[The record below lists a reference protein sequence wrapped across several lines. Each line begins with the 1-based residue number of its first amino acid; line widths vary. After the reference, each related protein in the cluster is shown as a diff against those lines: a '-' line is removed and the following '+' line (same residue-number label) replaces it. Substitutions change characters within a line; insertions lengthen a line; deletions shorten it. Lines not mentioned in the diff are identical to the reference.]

1 MLILVVVS
9 VQGLEKSKS
18 KLTLTQA
25 IKNNAKSKK
34 SEKYFFIKQDIFAAK
49 LAFGAPEFELNFAK
63 LRSFFIEYEA
73 MLNRTLLVTLLLSQT
88 PVFSQNLVLN
98 PSFEQLKPGGV
109 VVACEFM
116 QSGRLAEVAEAWTG
130 FVDMTPDV
138 LRAAEN
144 CPLLTQVHS
153 GEYCGGIIYYLPGKD
168 SGHESGY
175 REALQGQLM
184 RPLRPGVR
192 YRVGAWFREDPTL
205 MKDHLA
211 RVYTAKT
218 PIMPLKASNIG
229 FCFSVTPFDA
239 HYSLA
244 SHIRDLNLKPQV
256 NFGEIIATNGDWVY
270 LSATFVADRPF
281 QYFTIANFFR
291 DEQTATNLPP
301 HIHRKIDSLNAKAPS
316 TLMRTKRVAYVC
328 IDDVYIGP
336 EKPSA
341 PDTASP
347 KSLETKMLR
356 ERKFT
361 FSAAVL
367 FDSGKADLR
376 PAAGPELDSLAAFLK
391 KYPRIRVGISGH
403 TDDVGTDADNLD
415 LSARRAQ
422 AVYTHL
428 LTQSIPAAQIE
439 WKAFGETRPI
449 AENTTEEGRQRN
461 RRVEC
466 VVLK

>member
-1 MLILVVVS
+1 MSNRVLAVS
-9 VQGLEKSKS
+9 L
-18 KLTLTQA
+18 
-25 IKNNAKSKK
+25 
-34 SEKYFFIKQDIFAAK
+34 
-49 LAFGAPEFELNFAK
+49 
-63 LRSFFIEYEA
+63 
-73 MLNRTLLVTLLLSQT
+73 LLLSQT
-88 PVFSQNLVLN
+88 PVFPQNLVLN

-116 QSGRLAEVAEAWTG
+116 QSGRLAEVAEAWTS

-144 CPLLTQVHS
+144 CPLLTQAHS
-153 GEYCGGIIYYLPGKD
+153 GDHCAGIIYYLPGKD
-168 SGHESGY
+168 GGHESGY

-192 YRVGAWFREDPTL
+192 YRVGAWFREDPAL
-205 MKDHLA
+205 MQDHLA

-218 PIMPLKASNIG
+218 PVMPLKASNIG
-229 FCFSVTPFDA
+229 FCFSVAPLDA
-239 HYSLA
+239 RYALT
-244 SHIRDLNLKPQV
+244 SHIRDLNLKPQI
-256 NFGEIIATNGDWVY
+256 NFGEIIATNGEWRY
-270 LSATFVADRPF
+270 LSATFVPDRPF

-291 DEQTATNLPP
+291 DEQTATDLPL
-301 HIHRKIDSLNAKAPS
+301 HKHRQIDSLNVKAPS
-316 TLMRTKRVAYVC
+316 PLMKTKRVAYVC

-336 EKPSA
+336 EKPPA
-341 PDTASP
+341 PDTSSL
-347 KSLETKMLR
+347 KSLEAKMLR

-361 FSAAVL
+361 FSAGVL

-376 PAAGPELDSLAAFLK
+376 PAAGPELDSLAAFLQ

-403 TDDVGTDADNLD
+403 TDDVGTDVDNFD
-415 LSARRAQ
+415 LSTRRAQ
-422 AVYTHL
+422 AVYAHL
-428 LTQSIPAAQIE
+428 LAKGIPAAQVE

-449 AENTTEEGRQRN
+449 ADNSTEEGRQRN

>member
-1 MLILVVVS
+1 MS
-9 VQGLEKSKS
+9 NHNSS
-18 KLTLTQA
+18 
-25 IKNNAKSKK
+25 
-34 SEKYFFIKQDIFAAK
+34 
-49 LAFGAPEFELNFAK
+49 
-63 LRSFFIEYEA
+63 
-73 MLNRTLLVTLLLSQT
+73 LLPLLLFLLPQT
-88 PVFSQNLVLN
+88 PIFSQNLVLN

-116 QSGRLAEVAEAWTG
+116 QSGRLSEVAEAWTS
-130 FVDMTPDV
+130 FSDMTPDV

-144 CPLLTQVHS
+144 CPLLTQVHT

-168 SGHESGY
+168 GGHESGY

-192 YRVGAWFREDPTL
+192 YRVGLWVREHPAL

-211 RVYTAKT
+211 RVYTDKT
-218 PIMPLKASNIG
+218 PIMPLRASNIG
-229 FCFSVTPFDA
+229 FCFSITPFDA

-244 SHIRDLNLKPQV
+244 RHIRELNLKPQI
-256 NFGEIIATNGDWVY
+256 NFGEIIATNGDWAY

-291 DEQTATNLPP
+291 DEQTATDLPL
-301 HIHRKIDSLNAKAPS
+301 HKHRQIDSLNAQATSP
-316 TLMRTKRVAYVC
+316 LMKTKRVAYVC

-336 EKPSA
+336 EKPPA
-341 PDTASP
+341 ADTAAP
-347 KSLETKMLR
+347 KSLEAKMLR

-376 PAAGPELDSLAAFLK
+376 PAAGPDLDSLAAFLK
-391 KYPRIRVGISGH
+391 KYPRIRIGISGH
-403 TDDVGTDADNLD
+403 TDDVGTDEDNLD

-422 AVYTHL
+422 AVHAQL
-428 LTQSIPAAQIE
+428 LAKGIPAAQIE
-439 WKAFGETRPI
+439 WKAFGETRPT
-449 AENTTEEGRQRN
+449 AENDTETGRQRN

-466 VVLK
+466 VVLN

>member
-1 MLILVVVS
+1 MLPRAL
-9 VQGLEKSKS
+9 
-18 KLTLTQA
+18 
-25 IKNNAKSKK
+25 
-34 SEKYFFIKQDIFAAK
+34 
-49 LAFGAPEFELNFAK
+49 P
-63 LRSFFIEYEA
+63 
-73 MLNRTLLVTLLLSQT
+73 LLLFLLSQT
-88 PVFSQNLVLN
+88 PIFSQNLVLN

-153 GEYCGGIIYYLPGKD
+153 GEYCAGIIHYTAPEHGLQTGT
-168 SGHESGY
+168 Y

-192 YRVGAWFREDPTL
+192 YRVGAWFREDPAL
-205 MKDHLA
+205 MKDHLT
-211 RVYTAKT
+211 RVYSAKT
-218 PIMPLKASNIG
+218 PIMPLRASNIG
-229 FCFSVTPFDA
+229 FCFSVTPLNA
-239 HYSLA
+239 RYALTQ
-244 SHIRDLNLKPQV
+244 HIRDLNLKPQV
-256 NFGEIIATNGDWVY
+256 NFGEIIATNGDWRY

-291 DEQTATNLPP
+291 DEQTATDLPL
-301 HIHRKIDSLNAKAPS
+301 HIHRKIDSLNAQVSYP
-316 TLMRTKRVAYVC
+316 LMRTKRVAYVC

-336 EKPSA
+336 EKPPA
-341 PDTASP
+341 IDTTSP

-376 PAAGPELDSLAAFLK
+376 LAAGPELDSLATFLK

-428 LTQSIPAAQIE
+428 LTQGIPTAQIE

-449 AENTTEEGRQRN
+449 VDNTTEEGRQRN

>member
-1 MLILVVVS
+1 MP
-9 VQGLEKSKS
+9 
-18 KLTLTQA
+18 
-25 IKNNAKSKK
+25 
-34 SEKYFFIKQDIFAAK
+34 
-49 LAFGAPEFELNFAK
+49 FGAPEFELNFAK

-73 MLNRTLLVTLLLSQT
+73 MLNRTLLVTLLLSKT

-153 GEYCGGIIYYLPGKD
+153 GEYCAGIIHYMAPEHSYQTGT
-168 SGHESGY
+168 Y

-192 YRVGAWFREDPTL
+192 YRVGAWFREDPAL
-205 MKDHLA
+205 MQDHLA

-218 PIMPLKASNIG
+218 PIMPLRASNIG
-229 FCFSVTPFDA
+229 FCFSVTPLDA
-239 HYSLA
+239 RYALSQ
-244 SHIRDLNLKPQV
+244 HIRDLNLKPQV

-291 DEQTATNLPP
+291 DEQTATDLPL
-301 HIHRKIDSLNAKAPS
+301 HIHRKIDSLNAQIAYP
-316 TLMRTKRVAYVC
+316 LMRTKRVAYVC

-336 EKPSA
+336 EKPPA
-341 PDTASP
+341 MDTTSP

-376 PAAGPELDSLAAFLK
+376 PAAGPELDSLANFLK

-428 LTQSIPAAQIE
+428 LTQGIPTTQVE

-449 AENTTEEGRQRN
+449 VDNTTEEGRQRN

-466 VVLK
+466 VVLQ

>member
-1 MLILVVVS
+1 MS
-9 VQGLEKSKS
+9 NR
-18 KLTLTQA
+18 A
-25 IKNNAKSKK
+25 
-34 SEKYFFIKQDIFAAK
+34 
-49 LAFGAPEFELNFAK
+49 LAV
-63 LRSFFIEYEA
+63 SFF
-73 MLNRTLLVTLLLSQT
+73 LLSQT

-116 QSGRLAEVAEAWTG
+116 QSGRLAEVAEVWTS

-144 CPLLTQVHS
+144 CSLLTQVHS
-153 GEYCGGIIYYLPGKD
+153 GEHCAGIIYYLPGKD

-192 YRVGAWFREDPTL
+192 YRVGAWFRENPAL
-205 MKDHLA
+205 MQDHLA

-218 PIMPLKASNIG
+218 PIMPLISSNLG
-229 FCFSVTPFDA
+229 FHFSVTPLDGRRP
-239 HYSLA
+239 LA

-270 LSATFVADRPF
+270 LSTTFVADRPF

-291 DEQTATNLPP
+291 DEQTATDLPL
-301 HIHRKIDSLNAKAPS
+301 HIHRKIDSLNAKVPS
-316 TLMRTKRVAYVC
+316 SLMRAKRVAYVC
-328 IDDVYIGP
+328 LDDVFIGP
-336 EKPSA
+336 EGPSA
-341 PDTASP
+341 PDTTSP
-347 KSLETKMLR
+347 KSLEAKMLR

-361 FSAAVL
+361 FSAGVL

-376 PAAGPELDSLAAFLK
+376 PAAGPELDSLAAFLQ

-422 AVYTHL
+422 AVYAHL
-428 LTQSIPAAQIE
+428 LAKGIPAAQVE

-449 AENTTEEGRQRN
+449 ADNTTEEGRQRN

>member
-1 MLILVVVS
+1 MS
-9 VQGLEKSKS
+9 NR
-18 KLTLTQA
+18 A
-25 IKNNAKSKK
+25 
-34 SEKYFFIKQDIFAAK
+34 
-49 LAFGAPEFELNFAK
+49 LAV
-63 LRSFFIEYEA
+63 SFF
-73 MLNRTLLVTLLLSQT
+73 LLSQT

-116 QSGRLAEVAEAWTG
+116 QSGRLAEVAEVWTS

-144 CPLLTQVHS
+144 CSLLTQVHS
-153 GEYCGGIIYYLPGKD
+153 GEHCAGIIYYLPGKD

-192 YRVGAWFREDPTL
+192 YRVGAWFRENPAL
-205 MKDHLA
+205 MQDHLA

-218 PIMPLKASNIG
+218 PIMPLRSSNLG
-229 FCFSVTPFDA
+229 FHFSVTPLDGRRP
-239 HYSLA
+239 LA

-270 LSATFVADRPF
+270 LSTTFVADRPF

-291 DEQTATNLPP
+291 DEQTATDLPL
-301 HIHRKIDSLNAKAPS
+301 HIHRKIDSLNAKVPS
-316 TLMRTKRVAYVC
+316 SLMRAKRVAYVC
-328 IDDVYIGP
+328 LDDVFIGP
-336 EKPSA
+336 EGPSA
-341 PDTASP
+341 PDTTSP
-347 KSLETKMLR
+347 KSLEAKMLR

-361 FSAAVL
+361 FSAGVL

-376 PAAGPELDSLAAFLK
+376 PAAGPELDSLAAFLQ

-422 AVYTHL
+422 AVYAHL
-428 LTQSIPAAQIE
+428 LAKGIPAAQVE

-449 AENTTEEGRQRN
+449 ADNTTEEGRQRN